1 VRLDV
6 RWGPAEIPEDSETI
20 WTTPPCISYSKDFY
34 VPFVIVE
41 K

>member
-1 VRLDV
+1 VGLDV
-6 RWGPAEIPEDSETI
+6 RQGPAKIPEDSERICTQ
-20 WTTPPCISYSKDFY
+20 PPFISYSKDFY